1 MTIPQLTPYV
11 RTAEDVANDAAEMAW
26 KERRREA
33 DRRVIIARVEH
44 ERRVAVRRCVDA
56 YAACIGDAK

>member
-11 RTAEDVANDAAEMAW
+11 RTPEDIANDAAEQAF

-33 DRRVIIARVEH
+33 DRRVIIARVEQ

-56 YAACIGDAK
+56 YAERTGDAK

>member
-1 MTIPQLTPYV
+1 MKIPQLTPYV
-11 RTAEDVANDAAEMAW
+11 RTPEDIASDAAEQAW

-44 ERRVAVRRCVDA
+44 ERRAAVRRCVDA
-56 YAACIGDAK
+56 YAARTGSAA

>member
-11 RTAEDVANDAAEMAW
+11 RTPEDIASDEAETAW
-26 KERRREA
+26 KERRHEA
-33 DRRVIIARVEH
+33 DRRIIIARVEQ

-56 YAACIGDAK
+56 YAARIGGEA